1 MADELEPKRVPYH
14 RYAFSNP
21 YNLTL
26 LGGLAATAVL
36 TGAPYL
42 LVFGAAAEAL
52 WMLFAPDSKALQRLW
67 FDRVHSDRLREAER
81 RAMAEK
87 LSGLPL
93 KESERVA
100 RLGEK
105 REQILRLAR
114 DNRELTS
121 ELMRGEL
128 DKLSTLVQSFTD
140 LVVSACRYQTYLDS
154 VSIRELEADLRKQE
168 GLVKSAG
175 DAEGRALAQKNL
187 DVLMRRRDKLTEIR
201 AFVGRAR
208 AQMDLIEN
216 SFELLSDQV
225 ITMRSPRELGG
236 QLDDLLD
243 GVEAVQ
249 TTARETEALLEGVG
263 R

>member
-1 MADELEPKRVPYH
+1 MADELESKRIPYH

-21 YNLTL
+21 YNLSI
-26 LGGLAATAVL
+26 LGGLGALAVL

-52 WMLFAPDSKALQRLW
+52 WMLFAPDSKSLQRLW
-67 FDRVHSDRLREAER
+67 FDRVHAEKLREQQE

-128 DKLSTLVQSFTD
+128 DKLSTLLSSFTE
-140 LVVSACRYQTYLDS
+140 LIVSANRYETYLGS

-175 DAEGRALAQKNL
+175 EPENRALAQKNL
-187 DVLMRRRDKLTEIR
+187 DVLMRRRDKLAELR
-201 AFVGRAR
+201 AFVSRAR
-208 AQMDLIEN
+208 AQMELIEN
-216 SFELLSDQV
+216 SFELLSDQI

-236 QLDDLLD
+236 QLDELLD

-249 TTARETEALLEGVG
+249 TTARETEALLEGVS